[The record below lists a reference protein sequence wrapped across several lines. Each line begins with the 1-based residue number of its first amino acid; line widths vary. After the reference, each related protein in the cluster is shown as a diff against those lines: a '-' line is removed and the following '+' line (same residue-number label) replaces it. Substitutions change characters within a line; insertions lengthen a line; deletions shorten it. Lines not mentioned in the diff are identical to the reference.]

1 MLKLIYNRIIDYCYY
16 LYNINSL
23 SDEIYT
29 SGLGGDTASL
39 NIKIKRLYTCMAISA
54 DFCADVLVVVNTT
67 TACLVCNS
75 FIELESYFTQIN
87 W

>member
-39 NIKIKRLYTCMAISA
+39 NIKDYIRVWLYLLI
-54 DFCADVLVVVNTT
+54 FVLT
-67 TACLVCNS
+67 
-75 FIELESYFTQIN
+75 F
-87 W
+87 